1 MELSPIAAPKFEAG
15 RMSDEGV
22 EINRFKGKELFLN
35 QTRLISS
42 EHLSDVLKKVGV
54 LIWRVFALSQ
64 KKRYP
69 LYTIYGSW
77 LSHHLIVLGNILSM
91 TGVDSSPRPACD
103 LP

>member
-22 EINRFKGKELFLN
+22 EINRFINGNLLN
-35 QTRLISS
+35 QTRFISS

-64 KKRYP
+64 RKRYP
-69 LYTIYGSW
+69 LYTIWFLAMPPFDSPGEY
-77 LSHHLIVLGNILSM
+77 IVLDRYGQFASTCM
-91 TGVDSSPRPACD
+91 
-103 LP
+103 